1 MAEEKKSVQKQSKK
15 QEEPKKVAP
24 APDVKH
30 AAKKAETKPLNKTN
44 SSIELA
50 ENREVSGEGFS
61 GTVVWISQASS
72 LNAEDDVVCIRTQ
85 SGKKVRKTRKDIKTI
100 K

>member
-1 MAEEKKSVQKQSKK
+1 MAVQKKPAPKQSKK
-15 QEEPKKVAP
+15 PAAPKKEAP
-24 APDVKH
+24 KPAAEKPAQKATVK
-30 AAKKAETKPLNKTN
+30 TLNKTN

-72 LNAEDDVVCIRTQ
+72 LNVEDDVVCIRTQ

>member
-1 MAEEKKSVQKQSKK
+1 MTEEKKPVQKQSKK
-15 QEEPKKVAP
+15 QEAPKKVAP
-24 APDVKH
+24 AP
-30 AAKKAETKPLNKTN
+30 AAKQAATKAEVKPLNKTS

-50 ENREVSGEGFS
+50 EDREVSDEGFS

-72 LNAEDDVVCIRTQ
+72 INAEDDVVCIRTQ